1 VKNKSFASLTSVLR
15 SIVQVENGLLDY
27 CWNLHVEKKVAIYA
41 ALEGVNEP
49 QYQVSKVCETFQ

>member
-1 VKNKSFASLTSVLR
+1 MKNKSFASLTSELR

-27 CWNLHVEKKVAIYA
+27 CWNLHVEKKVAIYV

-49 QYQVSKVCETFQ
+49 QY